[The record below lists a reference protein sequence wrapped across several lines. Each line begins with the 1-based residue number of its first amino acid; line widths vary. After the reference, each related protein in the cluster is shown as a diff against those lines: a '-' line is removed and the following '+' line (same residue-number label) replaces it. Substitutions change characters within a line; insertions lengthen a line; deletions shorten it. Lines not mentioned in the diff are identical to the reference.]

1 MRDERA
7 GGARRGE
14 ARASAPVAALARVA
28 ARGRAAQGGLL
39 NSQRLL
45 VFSVG
50 GGLMRA
56 ADGQTSTRRNGTS
69 RPSRDRG
76 KRKTKNPRRE
86 RTHRASFV
94 RASPVST
101 PPGGISAVHDNGVI
115 LENAQP
121 RVVRGR
127 WRAGFERTHL
137 ASRFPHRVRARRRVL
152 DDRLERHLRSGAR
165 RLPRRAR
172 PARDLGFKNPRR
184 AASRTRREVIGRAAH
199 AAFEGQATGRRVPSA
214 RTLRPA
220 SVSILRARP
229 STGGTQE
236 CAAARKGRPK
246 DARKKTRAAER
257 PMGQSANVWRAGK
270 SQTFFWRNIAL
281 TSRRGTR
288 ERRDTKN
295 SNVVDWFDF
304 WKKCPPLS

>member
-152 DDRLERHLRSGAR
+152 DDRLERHLRSGAQ
-165 RLPRRAR
+165 RLPRSAR
-172 PARDLGFKNPRR
+172 PTRDLGFKNPRR
-184 AASRTRREVIGRAAH
+184 ALRERAVRWSDARRTRRQDRR
-199 AAFEGQATGRRVPSA
+199 TGVACLLRRRCVRRRIRFSARVPS
-214 RTLRPA
+214 
-220 SVSILRARP
+220 
-229 STGGTQE
+229 GGTQE
-236 CAAARKGRPK
+236 CTPREKGDRGESEWRETISRGQFCPISAFSSSLGARITGKEIGFTGSREISRGESL
-246 DARKKTRAAER
+246 DARRA
-257 PMGQSANVWRAGK
+257 
-270 SQTFFWRNIAL
+270 
-281 TSRRGTR
+281 
-288 ERRDTKN
+288 
-295 SNVVDWFDF
+295 
-304 WKKCPPLS
+304 

>member
-1 MRDERA
+1 MR
-7 GGARRGE
+7 
-14 ARASAPVAALARVA
+14 
-28 ARGRAAQGGLL
+28 
-39 NSQRLL
+39 
-45 VFSVG
+45 
-50 GGLMRA
+50 
-56 ADGQTSTRRNGTS
+56 TRC
-69 RPSRDRG
+69 
-76 KRKTKNPRRE
+76 
-86 RTHRASFV
+86 
-94 RASPVST
+94 
-101 PPGGISAVHDNGVI
+101 
-115 LENAQP
+115 L
-121 RVVRGR
+121 
-127 WRAGFERTHL
+127 AGFERTHL

-214 RTLRPA
+214 RMLRPA

-257 PMGQSANVWRAGK
+257 GQWANQRSFGARGNPRL
-270 SQTFFWRNIAL
+270 FFGEISSSL
-281 TSRRGTR
+281 MTSRRGTR
-288 ERRDTKN
+288 ERRDTKKT
-295 SNVVDWFDF
+295 SLTGLIF
-304 WKKCPPLS
+304 WKKCPPLSRPHTASSLPLSAPSISRMFTTVSRCTAASFSTPRRKARALFAIPRSKGLRNFPSASRR

>member
-1 MRDERA
+1 MR
-7 GGARRGE
+7 
-14 ARASAPVAALARVA
+14 
-28 ARGRAAQGGLL
+28 
-39 NSQRLL
+39 
-45 VFSVG
+45 
-50 GGLMRA
+50 
-56 ADGQTSTRRNGTS
+56 TRC
-69 RPSRDRG
+69 
-76 KRKTKNPRRE
+76 
-86 RTHRASFV
+86 
-94 RASPVST
+94 
-101 PPGGISAVHDNGVI
+101 
-115 LENAQP
+115 L
-121 RVVRGR
+121 
-127 WRAGFERTHL
+127 AGFERTHL

-220 SVSILRARP
+220 LVSILRARP

-257 PMGQSANVWRAGK
+257 GQWANQRSFGARGNPRLVFGEI
-270 SQTFFWRNIAL
+270 SSL

-288 ERRDTKN
+288 ERRDKE
-295 SNVVDWFDF
+295 NVVDWFDF
-304 WKKCPPLS
+304 WKKCPPLSRPHTASSLPLSAPSISRMFTTVSRCTAASFSTPRRKARALFAIPRSKGLRNFPSASRR

>member
-1 MRDERA
+1 MSRA
-7 GGARRGE
+7 Y
-14 ARASAPVAALARVA
+14 
-28 ARGRAAQGGLL
+28 
-39 NSQRLL
+39 
-45 VFSVG
+45 
-50 GGLMRA
+50 
-56 ADGQTSTRRNGTS
+56 
-69 RPSRDRG
+69 
-76 KRKTKNPRRE
+76 
-86 RTHRASFV
+86 
-94 RASPVST
+94 ASPVGRTRRASCF
-101 PPGGISAVHDNGVI
+101 GISAVHDNGVI
-115 LENAQP
+115 LEKTRP
-121 RVVRGR
+121 RVMRTR
-127 WRAGFERTHL
+127 CLAGFERTYL

-246 DARKKTRAAER
+246 DARTQTRAAR
-257 PMGQSANVWRAGK
+257 VANQRSPLRSPRQTKSGK
-270 SQTFFWRNIAL
+270 SQTGEISSLTTRDSRETRETTDSLKKMSQTGLIFGKKCLPLSRHHTASSLPLSAPSISRMFTTVSRCTAASFSTPRRKARALFAIPRSKGLRNFPSA
-281 TSRRGTR
+281 SRR
-288 ERRDTKN
+288 
-295 SNVVDWFDF
+295 
-304 WKKCPPLS
+304 

>member
-1 MRDERA
+1 
-7 GGARRGE
+7 
-14 ARASAPVAALARVA
+14 
-28 ARGRAAQGGLL
+28 
-39 NSQRLL
+39 
-45 VFSVG
+45 
-50 GGLMRA
+50 MRA

-172 PARDLGFKNPRR
+172 PTGISVSKTLGARLANAPRR
-184 AASRTRREVIGRAAH
+184 DRTRDSRAVRGTGDRASRAFRAGAASGVGFDSPRA
-199 AAFEGQATGRRVPSA
+199 
-214 RTLRPA
+214 
-220 SVSILRARP
+220 
-229 STGGTQE
+229 
-236 CAAARKGRPK
+236 
-246 DARKKTRAAER
+246 
-257 PMGQSANVWRAGK
+257 
-270 SQTFFWRNIAL
+270 
-281 TSRRGTR
+281 SRRGHAGMRGHAKRTTVKHELR
-288 ERRDTKN
+288 AKPTKRRR
-295 SNVVDWFDF
+295 
-304 WKKCPPLS
+304 

>member
-1 MRDERA
+1 MR
-7 GGARRGE
+7 
-14 ARASAPVAALARVA
+14 
-28 ARGRAAQGGLL
+28 
-39 NSQRLL
+39 
-45 VFSVG
+45 
-50 GGLMRA
+50 
-56 ADGQTSTRRNGTS
+56 TRC
-69 RPSRDRG
+69 
-76 KRKTKNPRRE
+76 
-86 RTHRASFV
+86 
-94 RASPVST
+94 
-101 PPGGISAVHDNGVI
+101 
-115 LENAQP
+115 L
-121 RVVRGR
+121 
-127 WRAGFERTHL
+127 AGFERTHL

-214 RTLRPA
+214 RMLRPA

-246 DARKKTRAAER
+246 DARKKTR
-257 PMGQSANVWRAGK
+257 GQWANQRSFGARGNPRL
-270 SQTFFWRNIAL
+270 FFGEISSL

-288 ERRDTKN
+288 ERRDTKKT
-295 SNVVDWFDF
+295 SLTGLIF
-304 WKKCPPLS
+304 WKKCPPLSRPHTASSLPLSAPSISRMFTTVSRCTAASFSTPRRKARALFAIPRSKGLRNFPSASRR

>member
-1 MRDERA
+1 MR
-7 GGARRGE
+7 
-14 ARASAPVAALARVA
+14 
-28 ARGRAAQGGLL
+28 
-39 NSQRLL
+39 
-45 VFSVG
+45 
-50 GGLMRA
+50 
-56 ADGQTSTRRNGTS
+56 TRC
-69 RPSRDRG
+69 
-76 KRKTKNPRRE
+76 
-86 RTHRASFV
+86 
-94 RASPVST
+94 
-101 PPGGISAVHDNGVI
+101 
-115 LENAQP
+115 L
-121 RVVRGR
+121 
-127 WRAGFERTHL
+127 AGFERTHL

-214 RTLRPA
+214 RMLRPA

-257 PMGQSANVWRAGK
+257 GHGPISGRLARGEIPD
-270 SQTFFWRNIAL
+270 FFFGEISSL

-288 ERRDTKN
+288 ERRDTKKT
-295 SNVVDWFDF
+295 SLTGLIF
-304 WKKCPPLS
+304 WKKCPPLSRPHTASSLPLSAPSISRMFTTVSRCTAASFSTPRRKARALFAIPRSKGLRNFPSASRR

>member
-1 MRDERA
+1 MR
-7 GGARRGE
+7 
-14 ARASAPVAALARVA
+14 
-28 ARGRAAQGGLL
+28 
-39 NSQRLL
+39 
-45 VFSVG
+45 
-50 GGLMRA
+50 
-56 ADGQTSTRRNGTS
+56 TRC
-69 RPSRDRG
+69 
-76 KRKTKNPRRE
+76 
-86 RTHRASFV
+86 
-94 RASPVST
+94 
-101 PPGGISAVHDNGVI
+101 
-115 LENAQP
+115 L
-121 RVVRGR
+121 
-127 WRAGFERTHL
+127 AGFERTHL

-214 RTLRPA
+214 RMLRPA

-257 PMGQSANVWRAGK
+257 GQWANQRSFGARGNPRL
-270 SQTFFWRNIAL
+270 FWRNIAL
-281 TSRRGTR
+281 DEQTRDSREKRH
-288 ERRDTKN
+288 EE
-295 SNVVDWFDF
+295 NVVDWFDF
-304 WKKCPPLS
+304 WKKCPPLSRPHTASSLPLSAPSISRMFTTVSRCTAASFSTPRRKARALFAIPRSKGLRNFPSASRR